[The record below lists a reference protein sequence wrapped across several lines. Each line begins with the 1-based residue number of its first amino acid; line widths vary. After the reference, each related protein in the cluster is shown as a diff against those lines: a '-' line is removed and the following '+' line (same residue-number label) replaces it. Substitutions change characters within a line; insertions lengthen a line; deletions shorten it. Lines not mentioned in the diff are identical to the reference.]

1 MVAKMSY
8 HPAKILGLDK
18 GDLQVGKDADI
29 TIIDPNKEYMI
40 DKNSF
45 VSKGRNTPFH
55 GLKVWGEVKATIVQG
70 QVVTL

>member
-1 MVAKMSY
+1 MVAKLSY
-8 HPAKILGLDK
+8 NPAKILGLDK

-29 TIIDPNKEYMI
+29 TIFNPNKENVI

-55 GLKVWGEVKATIVQG
+55 GHKVWGEVVATIFQG
-70 QVVTL
+70 SVV